1 MVRSVLRPAR
11 SQSARGAEPD
21 WVTVTRVASA
31 SRSGAWSVS
40 VDHRR
45 RVSAVSISSRA
56 LGFGPR
62 LGRFASCLAVLA
74 ASELV
79 RVAALWEGRA
89 AEDARGPREQ

>member
-62 LGRFASCLAVLA
+62 LGRFASCLLSSLPRSLCVWRHFGKD
-74 ASELV
+74 EQP
-79 RVAALWEGRA
+79 RN
-89 AEDARGPREQ
+89 GP